1 MVVFAFVTGL
11 TGLALLTNSLSWRAP
26 LPSYARYVGGTT
38 SSTGVSLSWQQCVRI
53 AGIAR
58 AMTVTDAVGGI
69 AYARGRAGIAK
80 QASGGTQRP
89 ASDRNAVVQ
98 QKHA

>member
-1 MVVFAFVTGL
+1 MRMRDARAVGIEVGFARAHIQSRTG
-11 TGLALLTNSLSWRAP
+11 S
-26 LPSYARYVGGTT
+26 T
-38 SSTGVSLSWQQCVRI
+38 SVSLSWQQCVRI